1 MSEITPAAPA
11 LVMDFVNTLDIESGS
26 DAIDSAAGLRRWI
39 EQRLGTHVRS
49 IDEDSMRT
57 VVETR
62 ESLRQVLASHS
73 GAPLS
78 RAAIGQL
85 NRAGRS
91 AEIRPQ
97 WDEAGR
103 ATFEPHDAGVYG
115 ALSQIL
121 AAVVAAQAD
130 GTWDRLKV
138 CPAEDCR
145 FAFYDHSKNR
155 SGRWCSMSVCG
166 NRAKT
171 RTYRERH
178 G

>member
-1 MSEITPAAPA
+1 MSEITPEAPE

-26 DAIDSAAGLRRWI
+26 DEIDSSAGLRRWI
-39 EQRLGTHVRS
+39 EQRLGMHVRS
-49 IDEDSMRT
+49 VDEDSLRT

-62 ESLRQVLASHS
+62 ESLRDVLASHS

-78 RAAIGQL
+78 GAALAQL
-85 NRAGRS
+85 NRVGKS
-91 AEIRPQ
+91 AEIRLH
-97 WDEAGR
+97 WDDAGS
-103 ATFEPHDAGVYG
+103 ATFQPHDAGAYG
-115 ALSQIL
+115 ALGRIL

-130 GTWDRLKV
+130 DTWNRLKV

-145 FAFYDHSKNR
+145 YAFYDHSKNR

>member
-26 DAIDSAAGLRRWI
+26 DEIDSSAGLRRWI

-49 IDEDSMRT
+49 IDEDALRT
-57 VVETR
+57 VIETR

-78 RAAIGQL
+78 GAALDQL
-85 NRAGRS
+85 NRAGQR

-103 ATFEPHDAGVYG
+103 ATFEPHDAGAYG

-121 AAVVAAQAD
+121 AAVIAAQTD
-130 GTWDRLKV
+130 RTWDRLKV
-138 CPAEDCR
+138 CLAEDCR

-178 G
+178 T